1 MGNNETPTKGNIM
14 LKDKFRAVVNH
25 PAAGL
30 VTVLVINTGIVV
42 AAAVAAK
49 KLDKSIKEETEA

>member
-14 LKDKFRAVVNH
+14 LKNKLRDVINH
-25 PAAGL
+25 PATGL

>member
-14 LKDKFRAVVNH
+14 LKNKLRDVINH